1 MRDISEKRFQKP
13 KEIPLCIYSKYI
25 PPAPSPVY
33 PAPLPLPLSF
43 AVDAFSLAENYKCRE
58 NMPFH
63 QSQNW
68 DYTRSCSVIY
78 PKVRGEVAFYM

>member
-43 AVDAFSLAENYKCRE
+43 AARRVLIGGELQ
-58 NMPFH
+58 MPGK
-63 QSQNW
+63 
-68 DYTRSCSVIY
+68 YVIPPITEQVLY
-78 PKVRGEVAFYM
+78 SELLRDLP